1 CNKGIKMKI
10 GFYKNLKVLTDYE
23 LIPESMREVL
33 YSNFLNDF
41 IALFLCMVMEFFIIK
56 RKLKFDPFI
65 RFQILPFKNILFTIY
80 LLSAVSVFPSD
91 LPDFQLKDQKN
102 KVLNSKNLKGKMVF
116 LLGCSYV
123 DIVLCRKH
131 GRKIYWRMQNLIDE
145 SEDFVEFIAFVDL
158 RNAPSAVQVY
168 IDENK
173 SKNYESIL
181 LDTKGI
187 LSSGIRPGVSW
198 LRIYSR
204 NKKQIFESYYKEVD
218 DQTVDSLY
226 EIVRKQKK

>member
-1 CNKGIKMKI
+1 MYGNGIFM
-10 GFYKNLKVLTDYE
+10 
-23 LIPESMREVL
+23 
-33 YSNFLNDF
+33 
-41 IALFLCMVMEFFIIK
+41 IK
-56 RKLKFDPFI
+56 RKLQFNPLI
-65 RFQILPFKNILFTIY
+65 RFQILLFKNILFMIC
-80 LLSAVSVFPSD
+80 LLSTVSIFSSD
-91 LPDFQLKDQKN
+91 LPDFQLKDQRN

-145 SEDFVEFIAFVDL
+145 SNDFVEFIAFVDL

-181 LDTKGI
+181 LDTKGV
-187 LSSGIRPGVSW
+187 LSSGIRPNVSW
-198 LRIYSR
+198 LRIFSR
-204 NKKQIFESYYKEVD
+204 SKKQIFESYYKEVD

-226 EIVRKQKK
+226 EIIRKQKK